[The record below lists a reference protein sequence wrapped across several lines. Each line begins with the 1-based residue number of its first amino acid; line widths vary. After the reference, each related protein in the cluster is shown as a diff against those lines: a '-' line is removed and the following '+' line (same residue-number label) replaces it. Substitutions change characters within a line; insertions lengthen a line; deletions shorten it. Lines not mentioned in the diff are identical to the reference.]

1 VASYSV
7 FIKPS
12 AGKELDAVD
21 RKKDRKRIVARIR
34 ALGTSSRP
42 EGCEKLSGQFELYRI
57 RVGSYRVIYSINDD
71 ANEIHVVKVGHRKD
85 VYR

>member
-12 AGKELDAVD
+12 AGKELEAVRG
-21 RKKDRKRIVARIR
+21 RKDLERIIARIR
-34 ALGTSSRP
+34 ALGREARP
-42 EGCEKLSGQFELYRI
+42 HGFEKLSGQAELYRI
-57 RVGSYRVIYSINDD
+57 RVGSYRVVYSIDD
-71 ANEIHVVKVGHRKD
+71 SAAQVHVVKVGHRKD